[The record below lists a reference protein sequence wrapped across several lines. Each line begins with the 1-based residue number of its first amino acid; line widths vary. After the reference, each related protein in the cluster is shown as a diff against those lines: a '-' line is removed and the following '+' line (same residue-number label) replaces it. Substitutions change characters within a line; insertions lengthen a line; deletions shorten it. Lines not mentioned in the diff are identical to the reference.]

1 MSVTGQFN
9 DIVIIVTCGQ
19 PRENNIVT
27 CEKATYLTGSLA
39 KKMES
44 EELPQYAALCSM
56 AMAK

>member
-1 MSVTGQFN
+1 MSTLMTILTLTEYYIQSSIFSN
-9 DIVIIVTCGQ
+9 
-19 PRENNIVT
+19 
-27 CEKATYLTGSLA
+27 TYSYVTGSLS

>member
-1 MSVTGQFN
+1 MVLFTELPV
-9 DIVIIVTCGQ
+9 IVHYL
-19 PRENNIVT
+19 
-27 CEKATYLTGSLA
+27 KAIYPVSMFTGSLS